1 MTVKTNIVPI
11 TIIYHCLPDPG
22 AVENRGPPKRPSPPP
37 PKPAGGGV
45 KDPDPIPRPAE
56 PKKKEDSNCVSE
68 YSFKF
73 QSCPAKQVLVMFVS
87 LKIFFHLFS
96 FNYFSNCNIEALKQ
110 ILKLVLSIEH

>member
-56 PKKKEDSNCVSE
+56 PKKKKIQIVSRNTHSN
-68 YSFKF
+68 FKVVPPNRF
-73 QSCPAKQVLVMFVS
+73 
-87 LKIFFHLFS
+87 
-96 FNYFSNCNIEALKQ
+96 
-110 ILKLVLSIEH
+110 